1 MTNDIVERLR
11 IAVDESQWEM
21 PLASERERLAADE
34 IERLRAEVDLKGYR
48 IDALSAEIERLR
60 VAGDAVIEVAL
71 GVRPWITPLFA
82 MEHRD
87 RIDGAVATWNEATR

>member
-1 MTNDIVERLR
+1 MTDDIVKRLR
-11 IAVDESQWEM
+11 LLGSIYCPYGCDEEGH
-21 PLASERERLAADE
+21 PAADE

-48 IDALSAEIERLR
+48 IDALNAEIERLR

-87 RIDGAVATWNEATR
+87 RIDGAAATWNEATR